1 MSEHTI
7 QERSK
12 SLAALIEK
20 KLGVRG
26 KTLEAKLKRAPRAM
40 PRWVRQEAMRLVEA
54 ERLAGHPKLL
64 MQVDPQALAQSHKRC
79 TDWLNGVDR
88 GAKRQTFLMRLLAVN
103 VLNIGFVLVAL
114 AVTLRLA
121 GLY

>member
-1 MSEHTI
+1 MSDLNI

-12 SLAALIEK
+12 ALSKLIEK

-26 KTLEAKLKRAPRAM
+26 RTLEAKLNRAPRSM

-54 ERLAGHPKLL
+54 ERMAGHPKLL
-64 MQVDPQALAQSHKRC
+64 MQMDPQSLSEAHDRC
-79 TDWLNGVDR
+79 ANWLNGVDK
-88 GAKRQTFLMRLLAVN
+88 GAKRRTFLLRLLAVN

-114 AVTLRLA
+114 GVTLRLA
-121 GLY
+121 GLL